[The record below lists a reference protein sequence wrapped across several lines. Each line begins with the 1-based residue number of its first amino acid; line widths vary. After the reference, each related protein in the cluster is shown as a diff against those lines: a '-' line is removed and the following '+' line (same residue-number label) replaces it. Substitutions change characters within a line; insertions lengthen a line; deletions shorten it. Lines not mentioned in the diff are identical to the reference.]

1 VQALGILPL
10 FVGVA
15 TTAVDRGELLGV
27 RKVLFAGE
35 VRVAIGAFQCGM
47 RRRTQ
52 SGGVERRRNS
62 GLALARAAPGVVA
75 SGTLAGAWRG
85 RLLLRAHT
93 DCAEENCQQNHTQAQ
108 AFCTG

>member
-1 VQALGILPL
+1 V
-10 FVGVA
+10 
-15 TTAVDRGELLGV
+15 
-27 RKVLFAGE
+27 
-35 VRVAIGAFQCGM
+35 

-52 SGGVERRRNS
+52 SGGIERRRNS
-62 GLALARAAPGVVA
+62 RLALARAAPGVVA